1 MARTTAGRFLA
12 AFLILCIT
20 HLGMLQSVHAA
31 AVDTQTVLQLEDRD
45 AAVSAVQAKLGRAD
59 VRQALTDLGVDPDTA
74 QQRVAALTDAEIAK
88 LQADLDRLPAGG
100 DGGWI
105 LLAIVLGILIYL
117 FATGKLQYR

>member
-20 HLGMLQSVHAA
+20 HLGMLQPVHAVP
-31 AVDTQTVLQLEDRD
+31 VDTQTVLHLEDRD

-88 LQADLDRLPAGG
+88 LRADLDRLPAGG
-100 DGGWI
+100 DGGWL